1 MTSNLPLTPNLT
13 LIQKW
18 KKSNMIP
25 SIDSVV
31 LLVDLDT
38 RIARV
43 VIREDGTHS
52 GEAVRIFVEN
62 DRTFIFN
69 EL

>member
-1 MTSNLPLTPNLT
+1 
-13 LIQKW
+13 
-18 KKSNMIP
+18 MIP

>member
-1 MTSNLPLTPNLT
+1 
-13 LIQKW
+13 
-18 KKSNMIP
+18 MIP
-25 SIDSVV
+25 KYSVVLGVV

-43 VIREDGTHS
+43 VVREYGTHS

-69 EL
+69 ELQKQYLTVETLNERMK